1 MPENQP
7 QIEQELGPAPLVATS
22 AAVGAAPTGAFSTPM
37 AASVRAFSS
46 GRAGLPSG
54 FGTSQ
59 VSALQRS
66 AGNQAVAR
74 LVAPPLFIG
83 RMPPPAPAPASTPAA
98 PPAPAAPGPAA
109 GPSSTPAG
117 PTPAAAPNPPTSANP
132 QSGIDWDEFWTGNA
146 PNVIRTFLEVA
157 RLYPG
162 WGLLAGGAADLM
174 NAKQDF
180 DQIQGEDAPEI
191 KAFMAGRHAV
201 AILNNGLGHVIYV
214 VELVQDIA
222 TASVVG
228 AEVDAITV
236 PLNEILLGIKV
247 GVDGVQFLADFGLT
261 CAAQYRSMKAPP
273 GLAGAAS
280 RAAWDGMVANY
291 EANLV
296 GDLVGG
302 IFDIIDL
309 SSAGFSNAQPVK
321 QGAKAVK
328 ATFDTAKLVKGLIKS
343 VLQGWFGVWGG
354 KAFERGAPGGGVHG
368 IAERAAGA
376 AILLELQQMKACYTV
391 GDMMIGAAADHI
403 AKQLTELNQAA
414 TVALGGKDPF
424 ITARDA
430 AVEGLGHV
438 ESRIGDLA
446 QMQALSTSAKEKSVA
461 IETWATET
469 SGKVNSLQVP
479 NIQIPQAE
487 IGDDALSDLA
497 EGALNMAGEVA
508 GAGLQLLVDQLNSG
522 VDEMKGMLTP
532 PIDSIKT
539 HATDLGEFMQIV
551 ADEAKQQIASTQARV
566 AEIKGKLAKCNSFED
581 VVNLIIQ
588 QIFDMV
594 GLETDFE
601 IDDIRQ
607 LWADVGTMIDEG
619 ITWASALASGQPTEA
634 PAGAGTQGAEP
645 GGGTGGG
652 ASGGTG
658 GRGTGGG
665 GDPTAG
671 RSTLPAGAAAAAASS
686 PPTAPPSGRAA
697 GHDLGQTGGAAGTA
711 GGRAPAIDPGA
722 FTRGAGAAAAGAAGA
737 LTGAAGA
744 VGSAAAGA
752 AGAAG
757 TGVGAAAAGAA
768 AETAGGIGAA
778 AAGAASPVAGG
789 VGAAAAGAAS
799 SV

>member
-1 MPENQP
+1 MPEPNP
-7 QIEQELGPAPLVATS
+7 QLEQEL
-22 AAVGAAPTGAFSTPM
+22 AAPAVAAAPMGAFSAPM
-37 AASVRAFSS
+37 AASVRAFSA
-46 GRAGLPSG
+46 GRAGVPSG
-54 FGTSQ
+54 FGIGQ
-59 VSALQRS
+59 VHALQRS

-74 LVAPPLFIG
+74 LVAPPMFIA
-83 RMPPPAPAPASTPAA
+83 RMPAPAPAPTASPS
-98 PPAPAAPGPAA
+98 PGPAPA
-109 GPSSTPAG
+109 GPSSAPAG
-117 PTPAAAPNPPTSANP
+117 PQSQTPNPPDAANP
-132 QSGIDWDEFWTGNA
+132 SSGISWDTLWEGEN
-146 PNVIRTFLEVA
+146 PNIIRTFLEVA

-180 DQIQGEDAPEI
+180 DAIQGEDAPEI

-247 GVDGVQFLADFGLT
+247 GVDSVQFLADFGLT

-273 GLAGAAS
+273 GPAGAAS

-321 QGAKAVK
+321 QGARAVRGV
-328 ATFDTAKLVKGLIKS
+328 FDTAKFAKGLIRS

-354 KAFERGAPGGGVHG
+354 KAFERGAPLGGVHG
-368 IAERAAGA
+368 ILERQAGA
-376 AILLELQQMKACYTV
+376 AILLELQQMKLCYTV

-469 SGKVNSLQVP
+469 GGKVNSLQVP

-497 EGALNMAGEVA
+497 EGALNMAGDLA
-508 GAGLQLLVDQLNSG
+508 GAGLQLLVDQLNAG
-522 VDEMKGMLTP
+522 VDELKGMLTP
-532 PIDSIKT
+532 PIDTIKT
-539 HATDLGEFMQIV
+539 HATDLGQFMQIV
-551 ADEAKQQIASTQARV
+551 ADEAREQIASTQARV
-566 AEIKGKLAKCNSFED
+566 VEIKGKLAKCNSFED

-588 QIFDMV
+588 QIFD
-594 GLETDFE
+594 
-601 IDDIRQ
+601 
-607 LWADVGTMIDEG
+607 
-619 ITWASALASGQPTEA
+619 
-634 PAGAGTQGAEP
+634 
-645 GGGTGGG
+645 
-652 ASGGTG
+652 
-658 GRGTGGG
+658 
-665 GDPTAG
+665 
-671 RSTLPAGAAAAAASS
+671 RS
-686 PPTAPPSGRAA
+686 
-697 GHDLGQTGGAAGTA
+697 
-711 GGRAPAIDPGA
+711 
-722 FTRGAGAAAAGAAGA
+722 
-737 LTGAAGA
+737 
-744 VGSAAAGA
+744 
-752 AGAAG
+752 
-757 TGVGAAAAGAA
+757 
-768 AETAGGIGAA
+768 E
-778 AAGAASPVAGG
+778 
-789 VGAAAAGAAS
+789 
-799 SV
+799 

>member
-1 MPENQP
+1 MPEETP
-7 QIEQELGPAPLVATS
+7 HLEQELAAQPVVAAPS
-22 AAVGAAPTGAFSTPM
+22 AVGAAPSGAFSAPM

-54 FGTSQ
+54 FGISQ

-74 LVAPPLFIG
+74 LVAPPMFIA
-83 RMPPPAPAPASTPAA
+83 RMPPPAPAPTASPS
-98 PPAPAAPGPAA
+98 PGPAPAGPAAGPA

-117 PTPAAAPNPPTSANP
+117 PSQTPNPPDAANP
-132 QSGIDWDEFWTGNA
+132 ASGINWDEFWSGNA
-146 PNVIRTFLEVA
+146 PNIIRSFLEVA

-180 DQIQGEDAPEI
+180 DAIQGEDAPEI

-201 AILNNGLGHVIYV
+201 AILNNGLGRVIYV

-247 GVDGVQFLADFGLT
+247 GVDSVQFLADFGLT

-273 GLAGAAS
+273 GPAGAAS

-376 AILLELQQMKACYTV
+376 AILLELQQMKLCYTV
-391 GDMMIGAAADHI
+391 GDALIGAAADHI
-403 AKQLTELNQAA
+403 AKQMTELNQAA
-414 TVALGGKDPF
+414 TIALGGRDPF
-424 ITARDA
+424 VVARDA

-438 ESRIGDLA
+438 EQRIGDLT
-446 QMQALSTSAKEKSVA
+446 QMQAMATTAAEKAAA
-461 IETWATET
+461 IDAWAGETRGTID
-469 SGKVNSLQVP
+469 SIRVP
-479 NIQIPQAE
+479 NIEIPKAD

-508 GAGLQLLVDQLNSG
+508 GAGLQLLVDQLNAG
-522 VDEMKGMLTP
+522 VDELKSMLTP
-532 PIDSIKT
+532 PVDTIKE
-539 HATDLGEFMQIV
+539 HATELGEFMQV
-551 ADEAKQQIASTQARV
+551 VTNEAREQITSTQARV
-566 AEIKGKLAKCNSFED
+566 ADIKGKLAKCNSFED
-581 VVNLIIQ
+581 VVNMIIQ

-594 GLETDFE
+594 GLESDFE
-601 IDDIRQ
+601 VDDIRQ
-607 LWADVGTMIDEG
+607 LWVEVGGMIDEG
-619 ITWASALASGQPTEA
+619 IVWATALASGQPTE
-634 PAGAGTQGAEP
+634 P
-645 GGGTGGG
+645 
-652 ASGGTG
+652 
-658 GRGTGGG
+658 
-665 GDPTAG
+665 
-671 RSTLPAGAAAAAASS
+671 PAGAAAA
-686 PPTAPPSGRAA
+686 
-697 GHDLGQTGGAAGTA
+697 GGAG
-711 GGRAPAIDPGA
+711 
-722 FTRGAGAAAAGAAGA
+722 
-737 LTGAAGA
+737 
-744 VGSAAAGA
+744 
-752 AGAAG
+752 
-757 TGVGAAAAGAA
+757 
-768 AETAGGIGAA
+768 
-778 AAGAASPVAGG
+778 
-789 VGAAAAGAAS
+789 
-799 SV
+799 

>member
-180 DQIQGEDAPEI
+180 AAIQGEDAPEI

-201 AILNNGLGHVIYV
+201 AILNNGIGHVIYV

-273 GLAGAAS
+273 GPAGAAS

-532 PIDSIKT
+532 PIDTIKT

-652 ASGGTG
+652 AAGGTG
-658 GRGTGGG
+658 GSGTGGGATGGTGGGATGGG

-711 GGRAPAIDPGA
+711 GGGAPAIDPGA

-737 LTGAAGA
+737 L
-744 VGSAAAGA
+744 
-752 AGAAG
+752 
-757 TGVGAAAAGAA
+757 
-768 AETAGGIGAA
+768 
-778 AAGAASPVAGG
+778 
-789 VGAAAAGAAS
+789 
-799 SV
+799 